1 MANKVF
7 NDVKVNVA
15 FTPATT
21 RENIVSGENISKM
34 AGKISKVIDDLTDT
48 AFTGDAETVNGHT
61 VETDVPSNAKFTD
74 TTYNAAGSA
83 LGLVKTGG
91 DVTISDG
98 VISINNNSHDHS
110 IDNISGLQTALNN
123 KLDTSLKGASGG
135 IAELD
140 NTGKVPAS
148 QLPSYVDDVIE
159 GYLSSGKF
167 YKESAHTT
175 QITGETGKIYVD
187 LASSKTYRWS
197 GSTFVVIS
205 ESLALGE
212 TSSTAY
218 RGDRGKTAYDH
229 SQLTSGNPH
238 NVTKADVGLGN
249 VENKSSATILGE
261 LTKANVTDALG
272 YTPPETDTKYTH
284 PTTAGNK
291 HIPSGGSSGQILRW
305 SADGTAVWGA
315 DTDTKMNMVLNQQH
329 KAYILGTRTTPTT
342 TVAGVTSVADPD
354 VYINDVAGEIVAKS
368 FQGKVSD
375 IDNRGNRYTLIGD
388 NNANLW
394 IGASQ
399 SAGYHHEGM
408 TYISTGYNSSTGK
421 GYETIRVGVP
431 NEGNDSS
438 GSTVYD
444 VIHTGNIKDHVTTES
459 IKALPNKTG
468 YAYYNSSTTEKKW
481 YKVADMTAPL
491 HASSVDTISF
501 LVSNS
506 NVNYGCNLLTI
517 TTTYTDA
524 AISSINSKWTAVEH
538 TLAGLSEN
546 FVAVGYVSGSNVVVE
561 LWVGIPTGW
570 HSYFFRVVMES
581 SRSAEQDRWK
591 LYKTTEGQSTYNSP
605 TGAVVKTP
613 SISSA
618 IYVDNTLPT
627 GTSET
632 TYNIPYFASSSSA
645 GSKKLIHNSA
655 FRYKMI
661 AGTTTIEG
669 LSTLHLG
676 NATAVGSDGNQTGRL
691 TMYDKNGKY
700 GNLQTTELTANR
712 LYNLPDKSGTIALTD
727 DLTDNKVLQ
736 SNSDAA
742 NYRPLVLG
750 YTNDPDTS
758 KLNAATTNQVYVNT
772 KLYTQPSTGT
782 IFATKFSGSGESL
795 TSLNASNISSGTLNS
810 DRLPT
815 VPIAKG
821 GTGATTALAAQYNIL
836 NSMSTGITSEIN
848 DDTQLLFK
856 LATIS
861 TSNGFACSRKASYLW
876 TYIKSKTDA
885 LYNNYTHPTTAGNK
899 HIPSGG
905 SSGQILRWS
914 ADGTAVWGADTDT
927 KMNVVA
933 NAQHKAYIL
942 GTRTT
947 PTSTATGVTAVAD
960 TSIYINDVAGEI
972 VAKSFNGKMTAIDSK
987 DNRYTLIGDNN
998 ANLWIGASQS
1008 TSYHHEGATYISTG
1022 YDTTNGKGNETIRIS
1037 VPKDG
1042 NDGSGSN
1049 VYYALH
1055 SGNYMSYDG
1064 HIRHTIMS
1072 QPSASASST
1081 PWFKIASY
1089 TSKTTSDHA
1098 FITMAVSSGLTASQ
1112 VGILHVKIATASTV
1126 GTNNSCTARWISSAS
1141 GIDPSD
1147 FVVTYTETT
1156 GTSVTYDIWC
1166 KLNQQWKSFIISV
1179 INEGT
1184 RTSYGQTWTLSE
1196 DTSTGLASY
1205 GTPTGIVESIFT
1217 VTPNP
1222 VETEGEVKATK
1233 FVGPLEGT
1241 ATSASKLTNTSAIGS
1256 ATNPVYFNSSGVPV
1270 KTTYTLEASVPSGA
1284 KFTDTWTALKGA
1296 TSTAA
1301 GTAGYAPAPPSSG
1314 YNTKYL
1320 RADGTWAVPPNT
1332 EYTHPSYTAR
1342 TGVPT
1347 ANATPAFGG
1356 TFSVSQVTSD
1366 ETGHVTGM
1374 TSRTITI
1381 PGTTMGAA
1389 TSSAAGTKGLVPA
1402 PAAGKQTSFLRG
1414 DGTWSVPSDTKMNVV
1429 ENAQHKAYIL
1439 GTRTT
1444 PTSTATGVTAVADTD
1459 IYLSDVAGEIVAKS
1473 FQGKMTAID
1482 SLDQRYTL
1490 IGDNNANLWIGA
1502 TQSTGYH
1509 HEGMTYISTGYDST
1523 AGKGNETIRISVP
1536 NDGNDNSGSTIYYA
1550 LHDGNYKN
1558 YVTPPNIGA
1567 LRDKT
1572 GYAYYNSSTDGKKW
1586 YKVADATLPLASS
1599 SVDSI
1604 TFIVSNGNTNQG
1616 NGLLT
1621 ITTSYT
1627 ASAVSSVSA
1636 KWSSVDHTL
1645 AGLSDNFVA
1654 VGYVSGS
1661 NVVVELWVGIP
1672 TGWHSYFF
1680 RVVMESSRSSATN
1693 RWKLYK
1699 TTDGETTYNSPT
1711 GAIVKTST
1719 VTAAVYVDNTLP
1731 TGTTS
1736 TPYNIPYFEYD
1747 TTAGPKKLTHNSAF
1761 RYSMVTGTTSTEGK
1775 ASIYLGNSKAAG
1787 TDGNETG
1794 RILFYGDTTNYG
1806 FLQPI
1811 TGLSG
1816 TRTWSLPN
1824 KTGTIALTD
1833 DITDV
1838 AVKQSSSST
1847 ANYRPLAMGF
1857 TTNADVSKLAATVT
1871 SQIYLNTQ
1879 LYTQPSTGMIFAN
1892 RFVTNSQELIYSMSG
1907 SFYGAT
1913 TIEIDGLFKKYGTVL
1928 MTFNGFA
1935 MGTNNTSTGTSSFIV
1950 PLSYLKSLGSY
1961 DTSPSNSMRFGL
1973 GPANTTGDDLGVIL
1987 GYIDDG
1993 KMYIGLNCTFANG
2006 TSSGNN
2012 QPGTINIYSL

>member
-34 AGKISKVIDDLTDT
+34 AGKISKVINDLTDT

-175 QITGETGKIYVD
+175 QIIGETGKIYVD

-368 FQGKVSD
+368 FHGKVSD

-459 IKALPNKTG
+459 IKALSNKTG

-645 GSKKLIHNSA
+645 GSKKLIHNQS

-661 AGTTTIEG
+661 AGTTTTEG
-669 LSTLHLG
+669 LSTLYLG
-676 NATAVGSDGNQTGRL
+676 NSTAVGSDGNQTGRL

-700 GNLQTTELTANR
+700 GNLQTAELTANR
-712 LYNLPDKSGTIALTD
+712 LWNLPDKSGTIALTD

-927 KMNVVA
+927 KMNMVL
-933 NAQHKAYIL
+933 NQQHKAYIL

-947 PTSTATGVTAVAD
+947 PTTTVAGVTSVAD
-960 TSIYINDVAGEI
+960 PDVYINDVAGEI
-972 VAKSFNGKMTAIDSK
+972 VAKSFHGKVSDIDNRG
-987 DNRYTLIGDNN
+987 NRYTLIGDNN

-1008 TSYHHEGATYISTG
+1008 A
-1022 YDTTNGKGNETIRIS
+1022 
-1037 VPKDG
+1037 
-1042 NDGSGSN
+1042 
-1049 VYYALH
+1049 
-1055 SGNYMSYDG
+1055 
-1064 HIRHTIMS
+1064 
-1072 QPSASASST
+1072 
-1081 PWFKIASY
+1081 
-1089 TSKTTSDHA
+1089 
-1098 FITMAVSSGLTASQ
+1098 
-1112 VGILHVKIATASTV
+1112 
-1126 GTNNSCTARWISSAS
+1126 
-1141 GIDPSD
+1141 
-1147 FVVTYTETT
+1147 
-1156 GTSVTYDIWC
+1156 
-1166 KLNQQWKSFIISV
+1166 
-1179 INEGT
+1179 
-1184 RTSYGQTWTLSE
+1184 
-1196 DTSTGLASY
+1196 
-1205 GTPTGIVESIFT
+1205 
-1217 VTPNP
+1217 
-1222 VETEGEVKATK
+1222 
-1233 FVGPLEGT
+1233 
-1241 ATSASKLTNTSAIGS
+1241 
-1256 ATNPVYFNSSGVPV
+1256 
-1270 KTTYTLEASVPSGA
+1270 
-1284 KFTDTWTALKGA
+1284 
-1296 TSTAA
+1296 
-1301 GTAGYAPAPPSSG
+1301 
-1314 YNTKYL
+1314 
-1320 RADGTWAVPPNT
+1320 
-1332 EYTHPSYTAR
+1332 
-1342 TGVPT
+1342 
-1347 ANATPAFGG
+1347 
-1356 TFSVSQVTSD
+1356 
-1366 ETGHVTGM
+1366 
-1374 TSRTITI
+1374 
-1381 PGTTMGAA
+1381 
-1389 TSSAAGTKGLVPA
+1389 
-1402 PAAGKQTSFLRG
+1402 
-1414 DGTWSVPSDTKMNVV
+1414 
-1429 ENAQHKAYIL
+1429 
-1439 GTRTT
+1439 
-1444 PTSTATGVTAVADTD
+1444 
-1459 IYLSDVAGEIVAKS
+1459 
-1473 FQGKMTAID
+1473 
-1482 SLDQRYTL
+1482 
-1490 IGDNNANLWIGA
+1490 
-1502 TQSTGYH
+1502 GYH
-1509 HEGMTYISTGYDST
+1509 HEGMTYISTGYNSST
-1523 AGKGNETIRISVP
+1523 GKGYETIRVGVP
-1536 NDGNDNSGSTIYYA
+1536 NEGNDSSGSTVYDVIHTGNIKDHVTTESIKA
-1550 LHDGNYKN
+1550 LSN
-1558 YVTPPNIGA
+1558 
-1567 LRDKT
+1567 KT
-1572 GYAYYNSSTDGKKW
+1572 GYAYYNSSTTEKKW
-1586 YKVADATLPLASS
+1586 YKVADMTAPLHAS
-1599 SVDSI
+1599 SVDTIS
-1604 TFIVSNGNTNQG
+1604 FLVSNSNVNYGCN
-1616 NGLLT
+1616 LLT
-1621 ITTSYT
+1621 ITTTYT
-1627 ASAVSSVSA
+1627 DAAISSINSKWTAVE
-1636 KWSSVDHTL
+1636 HTL
-1645 AGLSDNFVA
+1645 AGLSENFVA

-1680 RVVMESSRSSATN
+1680 RVVMESSRSAEQD

-1699 TTDGETTYNSPT
+1699 TTEGQSTYNSPT
-1711 GAIVKTST
+1711 GAVVKTPSISS
-1719 VTAAVYVDNTLP
+1719 AIYVDNTLP
-1731 TGTTS
+1731 TGTSET
-1736 TPYNIPYFEYD
+1736 TYNIPYFASSSS
-1747 TTAGPKKLTHNSAF
+1747 AGSKKLIHNQSF
-1761 RYSMVTGTTSTEGK
+1761 RYKMIAGTTTTEGL
-1775 ASIYLGNSKAAG
+1775 STLYLGNSTAVG
-1787 TDGNETG
+1787 SDGNQTG
-1794 RILFYGDTTNYG
+1794 RLTMYDKNGKYGN
-1806 FLQPI
+1806 LQ
-1811 TGLSG
+1811 TAEL
-1816 TRTWSLPN
+1816 TANRLWNLPD
-1824 KTGTIALTD
+1824 KSGTIALTD

-1987 GYIDDG
+1987 GYIDDD